1 MLLGKCRV
9 VDTLAEVEVFEYA
22 ERHGRAL
29 KSIHPVDKMM
39 ARAIAGFLMECSFFR
54 RGVAHAGG
62 CMVQCAPDGDQVE
75 GR

>member
-1 MLLGKCRV
+1 MLIWNVPLEVKRRGSSN
-9 VDTLAEVEVFEYA
+9 AEW
-22 ERHGRAL
+22 HGRAL

-39 ARAIAGFLMECSFFR
+39 ARAIAGFLMECSFLR